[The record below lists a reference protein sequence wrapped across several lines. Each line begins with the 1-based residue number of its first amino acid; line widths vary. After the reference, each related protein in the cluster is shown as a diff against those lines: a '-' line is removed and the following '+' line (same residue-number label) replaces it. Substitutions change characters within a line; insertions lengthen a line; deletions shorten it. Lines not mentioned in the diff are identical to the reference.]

1 MPIGNVLFYY
11 ELVLGIESACIAYAG
26 TRGCLVSGWAALT
39 CLIEGVVGEGKG
51 MCWWVLCYGE

>member
-1 MPIGNVLFYY
+1 
-11 ELVLGIESACIAYAG
+11 LGIESACIAYAG
-26 TRGCLVSGWAALT
+26 TRGCLVSGWTALT